1 MLFLMDVYLLSLQ
14 LIFPDHLVFY
24 KSIIVRR

>member
-1 MLFLMDVYLLSLQ
+1 MDVYLLSLQ